1 MEYTLEKLEV
11 YNIAEEF
18 SDRIWNIVV
27 EWDYFKKDTI
37 GKQLVRDVVNT

>member
-18 SDRIWNIVV
+18 SDRIWNMKFV
-27 EWDYFKKDTI
+27 KKI
-37 GKQLVRDVVNT
+37 N